1 MVGERMILT
10 NWVDINELQPKDK
23 QECIIFTKKGK
34 MFRATWREHK
44 TGNPECKTKGH
55 WHYNNRYYDDN
66 TTTHWMPLPPTP
78 AAEIANNDFFGAV
91 INCAIR
97 YACGR
102 QTYMPSLI
110 IEEVQPWLPLLNAK
124 TLACMER
131 DIREADKFGGYGDEK
146 IDKPEWLK
154 FLKEIQDLMDKRGI
168 ERWR

>member
-10 NWVDINELQPKDK
+10 NWIDINELTPKDG
-23 QECIIFTKKGK
+23 QECLIYTKKGK
-34 MFRATWREHK
+34 MFRATWCEHK
-44 TGNPECKTKGH
+44 GGNPECKTKGY
-55 WHYNNRYYDDN
+55 WHYSNRYYDDK

-78 AAEIANNDFFGAV
+78 ATEIANNDFFGAV

-131 DIREADKFGGYGDEK
+131 DIREADKFGGYGNET
-146 IDKPEWLK
+146 IDKPMWMK
-154 FLKEIQDLMDKRGI
+154 FLKELQDVMNERGI
-168 ERWR
+168 KRW